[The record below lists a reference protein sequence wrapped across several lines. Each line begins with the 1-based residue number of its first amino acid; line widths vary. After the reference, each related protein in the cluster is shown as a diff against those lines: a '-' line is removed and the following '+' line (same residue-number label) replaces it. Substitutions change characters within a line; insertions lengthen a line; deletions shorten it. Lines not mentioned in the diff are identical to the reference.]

1 MIGLSISKQCPWG
14 KCNHSRKS
22 LSVWQVFFMLE
33 FTPSIRI
40 LRILVAVEL
49 GLLSAQ
55 CRVARSSVNT
65 PELTSFSY
73 SSNSNSDSSS
83 SSSFVLLLSLLQI
96 FVIFLS
102 VLPCETPS
110 SSLSAAAAAA
120 VGPQIISN
128 MFCRR
133 CWIDFTTGEDYIV
146 CSGPCAWPYHAT
158 CARVP
163 RDLARELRRTSDA
176 SSSSNFAS
184 MEWYCRNC
192 RQLYRLQLYFE
203 VAITSAPRPRG
214 HTRNRRTQLKDTFM
228 RWNYS

>member
-1 MIGLSISKQCPWG
+1 MCGKFSLCLNSRQAFASCASFWLWGSRCLVLSAALPVRLST
-14 KCNHSRKS
+14 HLS
-22 LSVWQVFFMLE
+22 LWYQLQFPLR
-33 FTPSIRI
+33 FTPF
-40 LRILVAVEL
+40 A
-49 GLLSAQ
+49 
-55 CRVARSSVNT
+55 
-65 PELTSFSY
+65 
-73 SSNSNSDSSS
+73 
-83 SSSFVLLLSLLQI
+83 LQI

-102 VLPCETPS
+102 VSPVRHRRRCL
-110 SSLSAAAAAA
+110 LSAAAA

-163 RDLARELRRTSDA
+163 RDLARELRR
-176 SSSSNFAS
+176 SSSGNFAG

-214 HTRNRRTQLKDTFM
+214 EVTRNRRTQPKDTFM
-228 RWNYS
+228 R